1 LQVYGWASW
10 SKEKSI
16 LVLRNPSDQ
25 AQSITLDV
33 GKVLELPVGA
43 ARRFSAKS
51 PWNDDAGKAA
61 VSVAAET
68 LHKFELKPFE
78 VITLELKPVR

>member
-1 LQVYGWASW
+1 
-10 SKEKSI
+10 
-16 LVLRNPSDQ
+16 
-25 AQSITLDV
+25 
-33 GKVLELPVGA
+33 VLELPVGA

-68 LHKFELKPFE
+68 LHKFVLKPFE